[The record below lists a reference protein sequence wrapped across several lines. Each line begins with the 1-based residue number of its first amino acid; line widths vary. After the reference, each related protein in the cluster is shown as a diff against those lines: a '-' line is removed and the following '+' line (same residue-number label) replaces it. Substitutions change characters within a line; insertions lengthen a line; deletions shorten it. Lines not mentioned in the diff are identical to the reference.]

1 MDTDEE
7 GVRREMERNVDELHD
22 MRKKKRRK
30 NREEKKATHSETG
43 IFHFRD
49 RGHFYCSSSQPP

>member
-1 MDTDEE
+1 M
-7 GVRREMERNVDELHD
+7 RREMERNVDELHD

-43 IFHFRD
+43 IFHFQEMD
-49 RGHFYCSSSQPP
+49 PLLLLK